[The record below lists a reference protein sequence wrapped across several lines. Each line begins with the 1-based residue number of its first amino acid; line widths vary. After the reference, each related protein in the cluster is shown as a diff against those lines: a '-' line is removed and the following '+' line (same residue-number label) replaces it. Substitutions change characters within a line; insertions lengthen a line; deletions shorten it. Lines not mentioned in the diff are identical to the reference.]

1 MFARSLQQRA
11 PALRNSVAR
20 NYAQAASRI
29 GDTKVAMSPL
39 NPDAYINYRGWSL
52 PYARFA
58 RWC

>member
-11 PALRNSVAR
+11 PALRHSVAR